1 MPEREQLHLHG
12 TVGCRLV
19 DALSSEGGLAVRQVW
34 AHRGL
39 VDSRQLPIVCRS
51 ILYCGLGLG
60 ELRCDT
66 LHLII
71 KREVSEKHTVMTI
84 RRKARGRTELTFM
97 PNMGFLTT

>member
-1 MPEREQLHLHG
+1 MHLHG
-12 TVGCRLV
+12 TVGCRLAN
-19 DALSSEGGLAVRQVW
+19 ALSSEGELAVRQVW

-51 ILYCGLGLG
+51 LLYCGLGLG